1 MIGKFHNHELQPIRS
16 DNRYHSPEVSET
28 DDDNIKRKV
37 VIRDLKWRSS
47 TVSDEV
53 LFSISNDRYFTDLSL
68 FNSYA
73 NFCVN
78 MLMKST
84 IARIHVGPEREYI
97 TIMNSH

>member
-53 LFSISNDRYFTDLSL
+53 CFLFL
-68 FNSYA
+68 
-73 NFCVN
+73 
-78 MLMKST
+78 T
-84 IARIHVGPEREYI
+84 IGILLI
-97 TIMNSH
+97 